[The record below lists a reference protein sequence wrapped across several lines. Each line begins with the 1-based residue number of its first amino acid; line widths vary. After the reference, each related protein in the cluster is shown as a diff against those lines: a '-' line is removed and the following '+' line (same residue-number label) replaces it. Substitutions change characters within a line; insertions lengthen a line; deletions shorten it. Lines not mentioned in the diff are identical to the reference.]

1 VATKIALLARRRS
14 ALVFALTV
22 VASIVGC
29 AHGGGLGHHPGLWD
43 GPL

>member
-14 ALVFALTV
+14 TLVFALTV
-22 VASIVGC
+22 VAAIAGC
-29 AHGGGLGHHPGLWD
+29 FHGGGGPGSGLWD